1 MPAPNSPSDLIA
13 ARAAGLPFMSSLQLK
28 VPPLAQVAV
37 FAGLM
42 WLAARAVP
50 APAFAFPGQ
59 LAAALLLVAAGALVA
74 VAGVVAFRRAHTTV
88 DPRDPA
94 RSTELVATGVY
105 RVTRNPMYL
114 GFLLALAGW
123 GVFLGN
129 ALALAALP
137 LFVAAMNRL
146 QIAPEE
152 RALRARFG
160 ERFARYEREV
170 RRWL

>member
-1 MPAPNSPSDLIA
+1 
-13 ARAAGLPFMSSLQLK
+13 MSSLELK
-28 VPPLAQVAV
+28 IPPLAQVAV
-37 FAGLM
+37 FAALM

-50 APAFAFPGQ
+50 ALAFGFPGQ
-59 LAAALLLVAAGALVA
+59 LAAALLLAGAGALVA
-74 VAGVVAFRRAHTTV
+74 AAGVLAFRRAHTTV

-94 RSTELVATGVY
+94 KSTELVATGIY
-105 RVTRNPMYL
+105 RASRNPMYL

-123 GVFLGN
+123 GIFLGN
-129 ALALAALP
+129 VLALAALP

-160 ERFARYEREV
+160 ESFTRYERSV

>member
-1 MPAPNSPSDLIA
+1 
-13 ARAAGLPFMSSLQLK
+13 MSSLELK

-50 APAFAFPGQ
+50 ALAFTFPGQ
-59 LAAALLLVAAGALVA
+59 AAAALLLVAAGALVA
-74 VAGVVAFRRAHTTV
+74 AAGVVAFRRARTTV

-94 RSTELVATGVY
+94 KSAALVATGIY
-105 RVTRNPMYL
+105 RTSRNPMYL
-114 GFLLALAGW
+114 GFLLALARW
-123 GVFLGN
+123 GIFLGN
-129 ALALAALP
+129 VLALAALP

-152 RALRARFG
+152 RVLRERFG
-160 ERFARYEREV
+160 ESYMRYQRSV

>member
-1 MPAPNSPSDLIA
+1 
-13 ARAAGLPFMSSLQLK
+13 MSSLELK
-28 VPPLAQVAV
+28 IPPLAQVAV

-50 APAFAFPGQ
+50 ALAFAFPGQ
-59 LAAALLLVAAGALVA
+59 PVAALLLVAAGALVA
-74 VAGVVAFRRAHTTV
+74 AAGVVAFRRARTTV
-88 DPRDPA
+88 DPRDPGK
-94 RSTELVATGVY
+94 STELVATGIY
-105 RVTRNPMYL
+105 RASRNPMYL

-137 LFVAAMNRL
+137 LFVASMNRL

-152 RALRARFG
+152 RALRAGFG
-160 ERFARYEREV
+160 ESFMRYERSV

>member
-1 MPAPNSPSDLIA
+1 
-13 ARAAGLPFMSSLQLK
+13 MSSLELK

-50 APAFAFPGQ
+50 ALAFAFPGQ

-74 VAGVVAFRRAHTTV
+74 GAGVVAFRRARTTV
-88 DPRDPA
+88 DPRDPGK
-94 RSTELVATGVY
+94 STELVATGIY
-105 RVTRNPMYL
+105 RASRNPMYL

-129 ALALAALP
+129 VLALAALP

-160 ERFARYEREV
+160 DSFTRYERSV

>member
-1 MPAPNSPSDLIA
+1 
-13 ARAAGLPFMSSLQLK
+13 MSSLELK

-37 FAGLM
+37 FAALM

-50 APAFAFPGQ
+50 ALAFALPGQ
-59 LAAALLLVAAGALVA
+59 LAAALLLVVAGALVA
-74 VAGVVAFRRAHTTV
+74 AAGVAAFRRARTPV
-88 DPRDPA
+88 DPRDPGK
-94 RSTELVATGVY
+94 SKELVATGIY
-105 RVTRNPMYL
+105 HASRNPMYL

-129 ALALAALP
+129 VLALAALP
-137 LFVAAMNRL
+137 LFVAAMYRL

-152 RALRARFG
+152 RMLRARFG
-160 ERFARYEREV
+160 ESYARYQRSV

>member
-1 MPAPNSPSDLIA
+1 
-13 ARAAGLPFMSSLQLK
+13 MSSLELK
-28 VPPLAQVAV
+28 VPPVAQVAV
-37 FAGLM
+37 FAALM
-42 WLAARAVP
+42 WLVAGAAP
-50 APAFAFPGQ
+50 ALAFAFPGQ
-59 LAAALLLVAAGALVA
+59 LVAALLMVFAGALVA
-74 VAGVVAFRRAHTTV
+74 AAGVAAFRRVRTTV
-88 DPRDPA
+88 DPRDPGK
-94 RSTELVATGVY
+94 STELVATGIY
-105 RVTRNPMYL
+105 RASRNPMYA

-129 ALALAALP
+129 VLALAALP

-160 ERFARYEREV
+160 ESFARYERSV

>member
-1 MPAPNSPSDLIA
+1 
-13 ARAAGLPFMSSLQLK
+13 MSSSLELK

-50 APAFAFPGQ
+50 VLAFAFAGQ
-59 LAAALLLVAAGALVA
+59 LVASLLLVAAGALVA
-74 VAGVVAFRRAHTTV
+74 AAGVAAFRRARTTV

-94 RSTELVATGVY
+94 KSTELVASGIY
-105 RVTRNPMYL
+105 RASRNPMYL
-114 GFLLALAGW
+114 GFLLLLAGW

-129 ALALAALP
+129 VLALAALP
-137 LFVAAMNRL
+137 LFVGAMNRL
-146 QIAPEE
+146 QIRPEE

-160 ERFARYEREV
+160 ERYERYERTV

>member
-1 MPAPNSPSDLIA
+1 
-13 ARAAGLPFMSSLQLK
+13 MSSLELK
-28 VPPLAQVAV
+28 IPPLAQVAV
-37 FAGLM
+37 FAALM

-50 APAFAFPGQ
+50 ALAFSFPGQ
-59 LAAALLLVAAGALVA
+59 LAAALLLAAAGALVA
-74 VAGVVAFRRAHTTV
+74 AAGVVAFHRARTTV
-88 DPRDPA
+88 DPRDPG
-94 RSTELVATGVY
+94 RSTELVSAGIY
-105 RVTRNPMYL
+105 RASRNPMYL
-114 GFLLALAGW
+114 GFLLALGGW

-129 ALALAALP
+129 ALGLAALP

-160 ERFARYEREV
+160 EPFMRYERDV

>member
-1 MPAPNSPSDLIA
+1 
-13 ARAAGLPFMSSLQLK
+13 MSSLELK

-50 APAFAFPGQ
+50 ALAFTFPGQ
-59 LAAALLLVAAGALVA
+59 TAAALLLVAAGGLVA
-74 VAGVVAFRRAHTTV
+74 AAGVVAFRRARTTV
-88 DPRDPA
+88 DPRDPGK
-94 RSTELVATGVY
+94 STELVSAGIY
-105 RVTRNPMYL
+105 RASRNPMYL

-129 ALALAALP
+129 ALGLAALP
-137 LFVAAMNRL
+137 LFIAAMNRL

-160 ERFARYEREV
+160 ESYMRYEREV